1 MQRIILVTTADDLAA
16 DLIVLHLRR
25 RNANFLRFN
34 QEDFPARASLVWR
47 GATKTSGII
56 ALGQQV
62 IDSGDIG
69 SAWFR
74 YPVGPSFPT
83 SEQHHYLDFVTSE
96 SAGFLSGFLETMP
109 WFWMNRPSA
118 VANAVNKLRQL
129 VCARELGLIVPD
141 TLATNCAQAARDF
154 ICGRDGI
161 AKTVTNAG
169 FSQAGQRYVVYT
181 TPVTLDDLSAASVGA
196 SPVIYQQRIVNE
208 FDLRVTVVG
217 NEAFAVRILVRDRE
231 DAVDWRALDAS
242 RIVYERYRLPDEI
255 ERRCIALTRVFSL
268 SFAALDFIVTPG
280 GEHVFL
286 EVNPSGQWGWLEQAT
301 GLPITDTMVDRLMAG
316 AT

>member
-1 MQRIILVTTADDLAA
+1 VQRIILVTTADDLAA

-25 RNANFLRFN
+25 RNANFVRFN
-34 QEDFPARASLVWR
+34 QEDFPTGAKLVWR
-47 GATKTSGII
+47 GATPASGNI
-56 ALGQQV
+56 ALGEEV
-62 IDSGDIG
+62 IDCADIA

-74 YPVGPSFPT
+74 YPVEPLMTMP
-83 SEQHHYLDFVTSE
+83 EHQLYLAFVVSE
-96 SAGFLSGFLETMP
+96 STGFLSGFLETMP

-118 VANAVNKLRQL
+118 IAIAANKLRQL
-129 VCARELGLIVPD
+129 VRARELGLIVPE

-154 ICGRDGI
+154 ISGRDGI

-181 TPVTLDDLSAASVGA
+181 TPVTLDDLSIASVGA
-196 SPVIYQQRIVNE
+196 SPVIYQQRIVND

-217 NEAFAVRILVRDRE
+217 NQVFAVRILVRDRE
-231 DAVDWRALDAS
+231 GGVDWRALDAS

-255 ERRCIALTRVFSL
+255 ENRCIALTRALSL
-268 SFAALDFIVTPG
+268 SFAALDFIVTPN

-286 EVNPSGQWGWLEQAT
+286 EINPSGQWGWLEQAT
-301 GLPITDTMVDRLMAG
+301 GLPITDAMVDRLVAG
-316 AT
+316 AL